1 VTPAAPGETA
11 AVAAA
16 AGEPAAL
23 AAAAAVAGAYASEW
37 ARVVSTLIRITGD
50 WSLAEECTADAFEA
64 ALKLWPTEGVPRTPG
79 AWLTTVAKNKA
90 LDRLRRATTEKRKLT
105 EVATMHYL
113 QEPTDDDVSDDRLR
127 LIFTCCHPA
136 LAMEARVALT
146 LRTVAGLTT
155 PEIAAAFLVPEAT
168 MAQRI
173 VRAKRKIT
181 NAGIPYRVPTAS
193 ALPERLGGVLAVL
206 YLLYGQGYSARRVD
220 LAAEAI
226 RLTRLLVD
234 LMPNEAEALG
244 LLSLM
249 LLQHSRRDARVDD
262 AGDLVT
268 LEDQD
273 RALWHRDEIDDGLG
287 MLRRA
292 SRLDG
297 AGAYFVQAAM
307 AAVHARAASFADT
320 DTGQLVSL
328 YDTLLA
334 IAPSPVVEL
343 NRAIA
348 VGMRDGAA
356 AGLSA
361 VEAAATAL
369 PDFYLVPA
377 ARADFLRRLERLDEA
392 AVAYQEAAEIAPTE
406 ADRRFLAKR
415 LAEVTTG
422 TNRRNG

>member
-1 VTPAAPGETA
+1 MAAEPVVTA
-11 AVAAA
+11 AD
-16 AGEPAAL
+16 
-23 AAAAAVAGAYASEW
+23 AVAGAYATEW

-64 ALKLWPTEGVPRTPG
+64 ALKLWPVEGVPRTPG

-105 EVATMHYL
+105 EVATMQYL

-136 LAMEARVALT
+136 LAMDARVALT

-206 YLLYGQGYSARRVD
+206 YLLYGQGYSSRRVD

-244 LLSLM
+244 LLALM

-262 AGDLVT
+262 AGELVT

-273 RALWHRDEIDDGLG
+273 RHLWHRDEIVDGLG
-287 MLRRA
+287 ILHRA
-292 SRLDG
+292 SKLDG

-307 AAVHARAASFADT
+307 AAVHARAATFDET
-320 DTGQLVSL
+320 DTEQLVAL
-328 YDTLLA
+328 YDTLSA
-334 IAPSPVVEL
+334 IAPSPVVAL

-348 VGMRDGAA
+348 LGMHAGPA
-356 AGLSA
+356 AGLAA
-361 VEAAATAL
+361 VEAAAPAL

-377 ARADFLRRLERLDEA
+377 ARADFLRRLERFDDA
-392 AVAYQEAAEIAPTE
+392 AVAYREAAAIAPTP
-406 ADRRFLAKR
+406 ADHTFLAKR
-415 LAEVTTG
+415 LAEVEAG
-422 TNRRNG
+422 TNKRSA